1 MIALDML
8 CLFLSSL
15 SIGYAFSKPLTS
27 KLNRILTVLLYAVP
41 LVTINYLFNFSNLV
55 ETLIP
60 DYNTRMNIK
69 MIAVPICWILYF
81 VFLFQ
86 DSIKRKL
93 FVFIVMAVSNAVCE
107 MVCAIAFSNI
117 FDVTSAEVR
126 DIGLKEKVVY
136 YLIATVGYAVFSFFG
151 YLICKK
157 KKYNVPI
164 PVIINFV
171 AIVLINILILLTAI
185 NSYAHTNNTFSQFN
199 LLVSPVL
206 IFLLSI
212 SLYNV
217 MKKLSDREILKEKL
231 YWSENVKTLELEY
244 YNNLQQKTNEVR
256 KIRHDF
262 KDNIETINLLIS
274 ENTDESIEK
283 AKEMLASLN
292 DNIRSSA
299 IPVYAENVVVNAVVG
314 AKVEEANRNNIKVEV
329 AIDLPR
335 EINVESIDLNCV
347 FLNLLNNAIESC
359 KKLPEN
365 TERKIVLKSAIQ
377 AEYLLVK
384 TENQFV
390 EINVDSKGKIKTT
403 KTDKEN
409 HGFGIT
415 LINDI
420 AQKYNGTFETTAEN
434 NKFTAVVSLK
444 V

>member
-1 MIALDML
+1 
-8 CLFLSSL
+8 
-15 SIGYAFSKPLTS
+15 
-27 KLNRILTVLLYAVP
+27 
-41 LVTINYLFNFSNLV
+41 
-55 ETLIP
+55 
-60 DYNTRMNIK
+60 MNIK
-69 MIAVPICWILYF
+69 IIAVPICWILYF
-81 VFLFQ
+81 VFLFK

-117 FDVTSAEVR
+117 FDVVSSEVR
-126 DIGLKEKVVY
+126 DLGLKEKIVY
-136 YLIATVGYAVFSFFG
+136 YLISILGYATFSFFG

-157 KKYNVPI
+157 KKFNVPI

-206 IFLLSI
+206 LFLLSI

-292 DNIRSSA
+292 DNIRSST
-299 IPVYAENVVVNAVVG
+299 ISVYADNVVVNAVVG
-314 AKVEEANRNNIKVEV
+314 AKVEEASKENIQIDVK
-329 AIDLPR
+329 IDLPR
-335 EINVESIDLNCV
+335 ELGLESIDLNCV

-377 AEYLLVK
+377 AEYLLIK
-384 TENQFV
+384 TENPFV
-390 EINVDSKGKIKTT
+390 EINVDNKGKIKTT
-403 KTDKEN
+403 KTDEEN
-409 HGFGIT
+409 HGFGMT

>member
-1 MIALDML
+1 MIVLDML

-55 ETLIP
+55 EILIP

-69 MIAVPICWILYF
+69 IIAVPICWILYF
-81 VFLFQ
+81 VFLFK

-117 FDVTSAEVR
+117 FDVVSSEVR
-126 DIGLKEKVVY
+126 DLGLKEKIVY
-136 YLIATVGYAVFSFFG
+136 YLISILGYATFSFFG

-157 KKYNVPI
+157 KKFNVPI

-206 IFLLSI
+206 LFLLSI

-292 DNIRSSA
+292 DNIRSST
-299 IPVYAENVVVNAVVG
+299 ISVYADNVVVNAVVG
-314 AKVEEANRNNIKVEV
+314 AKVEEASKENIQIDVK
-329 AIDLPR
+329 IDLPR
-335 EINVESIDLNCV
+335 ELGLESIDLNCV

-377 AEYLLVK
+377 AEYLLIK
-384 TENQFV
+384 TENPFV
-390 EINVDSKGKIKTT
+390 EINVDNKGKIKTT
-403 KTDKEN
+403 KTDEEN
-409 HGFGIT
+409 HGFGMT

>member
-1 MIALDML
+1 MIVLDVA

-41 LVTINYLFNFSNLV
+41 LVTINYLFNFSSLV
-55 ETLIP
+55 EALIP

-69 MIAVPICWILYF
+69 MIAVPVCWILYF
-81 VFLFQ
+81 VFLFK

-93 FVFIVMAVSNAVCE
+93 FVFVVMAISNAVCE

-136 YLIATVGYAVFSFFG
+136 YLIATVGYAVFSFLG

-157 KKYNVPI
+157 KKFNVPI
-164 PVIINFV
+164 PVVINFV
-171 AIVLINILILLTAI
+171 AIVLINILILLTGI
-185 NSYAHTNNTFSQFN
+185 NSYAHTNNRFSQIN
-199 LLVSPVL
+199 LFVSPIL

-212 SLYNV
+212 LLYNV
-217 MKKLSDREILKEKL
+217 MKKISDREILKEKL
-231 YWSENVKTLELEY
+231 YWSENVKNIELEY

-262 KDNIETINLLIS
+262 KDNIETINLLMA
-274 ENTDESIEK
+274 ENTDESIKK
-283 AKEMLASLN
+283 AKEILTSLN
-292 DNIRSSA
+292 ISIKAST
-299 IPVYAENVVVNAVVG
+299 ISVYADNVVVNAVVG
-314 AKVEEANRNNIKVEV
+314 AKVEEASKNNVKVDV
-329 AIDLPR
+329 TIDLPR

-365 TERKIVLKSAIQ
+365 TERKIVLKSAIR
-377 AEYLLVK
+377 AGFLIIK
-384 TENQFV
+384 TENPFV
-390 EINVDSKGKIKTT
+390 EICKDEQGKIKTT
-403 KTDKEN
+403 KSDKKN
-409 HGFGIT
+409 HGFGMT

-420 AQKYNGTFETTAEN
+420 SQKYNGTFETITEN

>member
-1 MIALDML
+1 MIALDIL
-8 CLFLSSL
+8 CIFLSSL

-55 ETLIP
+55 EILIP

-81 VFLFQ
+81 VFLFK

-117 FDVTSAEVR
+117 FDVVSSEVR
-126 DIGLKEKVVY
+126 DLGFKEKIVY
-136 YLIATVGYAVFSFFG
+136 YLISILGYATFSFFG

-157 KKYNVPI
+157 KKFNVPI

-199 LLVSPVL
+199 LFVSPVL

-217 MKKLSDREILKEKL
+217 MKKLSDHEILKEKL
-231 YWSENVKTLELEY
+231 YWSENVKAIELEY

-262 KDNIETINLLIS
+262 KDNIETINLLMA

-283 AKEMLASLN
+283 AKEILSSLN

-314 AKVEEANRNNIKVEV
+314 AKVEEASRENIQIDVK
-329 AIDLPR
+329 IDLPR
-335 EINVESIDLNCV
+335 ELGLESIDLNCV

-377 AEYLLVK
+377 AEYLLIK
-384 TENQFV
+384 TENPFV
-390 EINVDSKGKIKTT
+390 EINVDNKGKIKTT

-409 HGFGIT
+409 HGFGMT

>member
-69 MIAVPICWILYF
+69 MIAVPVCWILYF
-81 VFLFQ
+81 VFLFKEPL
-86 DSIKRKL
+86 KRKL

-126 DIGLKEKVVY
+126 DIGLKEKAVY

-157 KKYNVPI
+157 KKFNVPI
-164 PVIINFV
+164 PVVINFA

-185 NSYAHTNNTFSQFN
+185 NSYAHTNNTFSQIN
-199 LLVSPVL
+199 LLVSPILVFL
-206 IFLLSI
+206 ISI

-231 YWSENVKTLELEY
+231 YWSENVKAIELEY

-262 KDNIETINLLIS
+262 KDNIETINLLMA
-274 ENTDESIEK
+274 ENTDESIKK
-283 AKEMLASLN
+283 AKEILTSLN
-292 DNIRSSA
+292 NSIKASTIS
-299 IPVYAENVVVNAVVG
+299 VYADNVVVNAVVG

-365 TERKIVLKSAIQ
+365 MERKIVLKSAIQ

-409 HGFGIT
+409 HGFGMT

>member
-1 MIALDML
+1 MIVLDVL
-8 CLFLSSL
+8 CMILSS
-15 SIGYAFSKPLTS
+15 SIIGYAFSKPLVS
-27 KLNRILTVLLYAVP
+27 RVNKLWTVLLYSVP

-55 ETLIP
+55 ELLIP
-60 DYNTRMNIK
+60 DYNIRMNIK
-69 MIAVPICWILYF
+69 VIAVPMCWILYF
-81 VFLFQ
+81 VFLFK

-126 DIGLKEKVVY
+126 DLGLKEKIVY
-136 YLIATVGYAVFSFFG
+136 YLISIIGYAIFSFFG

-157 KKYNVPI
+157 KKFNVPI
-164 PVIINFV
+164 PVVINFV
-171 AIVLINILILLTAI
+171 AIMLINILILLTAI
-185 NSYAHTNNTFSQFN
+185 NSYAHTNNTFSQYN

-244 YNNLQQKTNEVR
+244 YNNLQQKTSEVR

-292 DNIRSSA
+292 DNIRSST
-299 IPVYAENVVVNAVVG
+299 ISVYADNVVVNAVVG
-314 AKVEEANRNNIKVEV
+314 AKVEEASRNNIEV
-329 AIDLPR
+329 DIAIDLPR

-347 FLNLLNNAIESC
+347 FLNLLNNAMESC

-365 TERKIVLKSAIQ
+365 MERKIVLKSAIQ

-384 TENQFV
+384 TENPFV
-390 EINVDSKGKIKTT
+390 EINVDNKGKIKTT

-409 HGFGIT
+409 HGFGMT

>member
-69 MIAVPICWILYF
+69 VIAVPACWILYF
-81 VFLFQ
+81 VFLFK

-93 FVFIVMAVSNAVCE
+93 FVFVVMAISNAVCE
-107 MVCAIAFSNI
+107 MVCAIAISNI

-126 DIGLKEKVVY
+126 DMGLKEKVVY
-136 YLIATVGYAVFSFFG
+136 YIISIVGYGLFSFLG
-151 YLICKK
+151 YLFCKK
-157 KKYNVPI
+157 KKFNISI

-171 AIVLINILILLTAI
+171 AIIFINLLILLTGI
-185 NSYAHTNNTFSQFN
+185 NSYAHTNNTFSQIN
-199 LLVSPVL
+199 LLVSPILV
-206 IFLLSI
+206 FLLSI

-231 YWSENVKTLELEY
+231 YWSKNVKAIELEY

-262 KDNIETINLLIS
+262 KDNIETINLLVA

-283 AKEMLASLN
+283 AKEILSSLN

-314 AKVEEANRNNIKVEV
+314 AKVEEANRNNIKVDV

-384 TENQFV
+384 TENPFV

-420 AQKYNGTFETTAEN
+420 AQKYNGTFETTTEN
-434 NKFTAVVSLK
+434 NEFTAVVFLK

>member
-1 MIALDML
+1 MIVLDMF
-8 CLFLSSL
+8 CLFSSSL

-27 KLNRILTVLLYAVP
+27 KLNRVLTVLLYAVP
-41 LVTINYLFNFSNLV
+41 LVTINYLFNFSSLV
-55 ETLIP
+55 EILIS

-69 MIAVPICWILYF
+69 MIAVPICWIFYF
-81 VFLFQ
+81 VFLFK

-126 DIGLKEKVVY
+126 DLGLKEKIVY
-136 YLIATVGYAVFSFFG
+136 YLISIIGYAIFSFFG

-157 KKYNVPI
+157 KKFNVPI
-164 PVIINFV
+164 PVVINFV
-171 AIVLINILILLTAI
+171 AIMLINILILLTAI
-185 NSYAHTNNTFSQFN
+185 NSYAHTNNTFSQYN

-292 DNIRSSA
+292 DNIRSST
-299 IPVYAENVVVNAVVG
+299 ISVYADNVVVNAVVG
-314 AKVEEANRNNIKVEV
+314 AKVEEASRENIQIDVK
-329 AIDLPR
+329 IDLPR
-335 EINVESIDLNCV
+335 ELGLESIDLNCV

-377 AEYLLVK
+377 AEYLLIK
-384 TENQFV
+384 TENPFV
-390 EINVDSKGKIKTT
+390 EINVDNKGKIKTT
-403 KTDKEN
+403 KTDKKN
-409 HGFGIT
+409 HGFGMT

-434 NKFTAVVSLK
+434 NQFTAVVSLK